1 MDEKP
6 KHSCIQCG
14 RDDGV
19 VQHIDIGWP
28 QTMRMRELYFEGWV
42 HAECEGDLV
51 RRLEREWGDS

>member
-28 QTMRMRELYFEGWV
+28 QTMRMREFYFEGWV
-42 HAECEGDLV
+42 HAEWRV
-51 RRLEREWGDS
+51 I